1 MTRVDSS
8 AIDAIGYDDA
18 AHTLTIRFSSGEV
31 YAYYGVPPAVFDT
44 MRSAPSKGQFFSDHV
59 RDRYDYR
66 HLSG

>member
-31 YAYYGVPPAVFDT
+31 YAYYGAAPAVFET
-44 MRSAPSKGQFFSDHV
+44 RRSAPGQWQFVSDH
-59 RDRYDYR
+59 RRERIHYR
-66 HLSG
+66 HPSG